1 MLAYAAN
8 TRPLGRS
15 ESPKALALIIAGHAL
30 LLGALFM
37 ARTEIRRVIS
47 DPPDVTYIDPIK
59 PPPPTPVDDVR
70 TPTKPTTSTV
80 DQLRPVVRPLV
91 PQPAFDPGPKTVDVT
106 LYVGPVVE
114 FPVLPTISKADPV
127 KLGPRFITPDSQL
140 RPPYPLAK
148 LRSEEEASLRL
159 RLTIDPHGRVTAVD
173 PVGRADPD
181 FLAAA
186 RRHILKAW
194 RYTPATE
201 DGSAVGSSVVIT
213 LKFELGQA

>member
-15 ESPKALALIIAGHAL
+15 ESPKALGLIIAGHAL

-37 ARTEIRRVIS
+37 ARTEIQRVIS

-59 PPPPTPVDDVR
+59 PPPPNPVDDVR
-70 TPTKPTTSTV
+70 TSPKPTTSTV
-80 DQLRPVVRPLV
+80 DQPPQIVPPVV
-91 PQPAFDPGPKTVDVT
+91 PQPGFDPGPKTVDVT
-106 LYVGPVVE
+106 PYVGPIVE
-114 FPVLPTISKADPV
+114 FPVLPILPTADPV
-127 KLGPRFITPDSQL
+127 KVAPRFITPDSLL

-159 RLTIDPHGRVTAVD
+159 RLTINPRGRVTAVD

-194 RYTPATE
+194 RYTPATD

-213 LKFELGQA
+213 LKFELSQA

>member
-37 ARTEIRRVIS
+37 ARTEIQRVIS
-47 DPPDVTYIDPIK
+47 DGPDITFIDPIK
-59 PPPPTPVDDVR
+59 PPPPNPVDDAR

-80 DQLRPVVRPLV
+80 DQLRPVVPPLV
-91 PQPAFDPGPKTVDVT
+91 PQPAFDPGPTTVDVT
-106 LYVGPVVE
+106 PDVGPIVE
-114 FPVLPTISKADPV
+114 FPVLPILPTADPV
-127 KLGPRFITPDSQL
+127 KVAARFITPDSQL

-159 RLTIDPHGRVTAVD
+159 RLTIDPRGRVTAVD

-201 DGSAVGSSVVIT
+201 GGAAVGSSVVIT
-213 LKFELGQA
+213 LKFELGQV

>member
-37 ARTEIRRVIS
+37 ARTEIQRVIS
-47 DPPDVTYIDPIK
+47 DPPDVTFIDPIK
-59 PPPPTPVDDVR
+59 PPPPNPVDDVR

-80 DQLRPVVRPLV
+80 DQLRPVVRPLDT
-91 PQPAFDPGPKTVDVT
+91 QPAFDPGPKTVDVT
-106 LYVGPVVE
+106 AYVGPIVE
-114 FPVLPTISKADPV
+114 FPVLPILATAAPV
-127 KLGPRFITPDSQL
+127 KVAARFITPDSLL
-140 RPPYPLAK
+140 RPPYPLSK

-159 RLTIDPHGRVTAVD
+159 RLTIDPRGRVAAVD

-186 RRHILKAW
+186 RRHILKSW

-201 DGSAVGSSVVIT
+201 GGAAVGSIVVIT
-213 LKFELGQA
+213 LKFELGRA

>member
-37 ARTEIRRVIS
+37 ARTEIQRVIS

-59 PPPPTPVDDVR
+59 PPPPNPVKDPR
-70 TPTKPTTSTV
+70 TETKPTTSTV
-80 DQLRPVVRPLV
+80 DQPPQIVRPLV
-91 PQPAFDPGPKTVDVT
+91 PQPTFDPGPKTVDVT
-106 LYVGPVVE
+106 PYVGPIVE
-114 FPVLPTISKADPV
+114 FPVIPILPTADPV
-127 KLGPRFITPDSQL
+127 KVAARFITPDSLL
-140 RPPYPLAK
+140 RPPDPLAK

-159 RLTIDPHGRVTAVD
+159 RLTIDPRGRVTAVN

-201 DGSAVGSSVVIT
+201 DGAAVGSSVVIT